1 MISLVKK
8 DYDSTKIYRKTHKK
22 GASQTY
28 DTPSFYI
35 ELMKTQRLIHSRELF
50 DALFFRHLAD
60 KKRSVFLGYNIAFE
74 PLNDNLLL
82 V

>member
-1 MISLVKK
+1 MGRKAVK
-8 DYDSTKIYRKTHKK
+8 TKATTNHKK
-22 GASQTY
+22 EISASYTCG
-28 DTPSFYI
+28 DFFFYI
-35 ELMKTQRLIHSRELF
+35 ELMKTQGLIHSRELF

>member
-1 MISLVKK
+1 MRRKAVK
-8 DYDSTKIYRKTHKK
+8 TKATTNHKK
-22 GASQTY
+22 NLRKC
-28 DTPSFYI
+28 DLRRFFYI

>member
-1 MISLVKK
+1 MRRKAVK
-8 DYDSTKIYRKTHKK
+8 TKATTNHKK
-22 GASQTY
+22 SPQSVTRG
-28 DTPSFYI
+28 DFFYI

-60 KKRSVFLGYNIAFE
+60 KKRSVFLGHNIAFE